1 MIKLVVIGAGDHS
14 RLNHLS
20 ALQRYILEHPGK
32 VVLSA
37 LCDLRRDHAESVG
50 RQYGFERTYV
60 DIDEMLARE
69 SPDGCIAI
77 TPVPITRKITV
88 RLLAEGMPLLIEK
101 PPGANL
107 ADAEAINER
116 VKQSGIPVMVS
127 MNRRFAPVIT
137 HARSAV
143 AGRPIERIRATM
155 LRTRRVEPEF
165 FYGTGMHS
173 LDAMR
178 HLGGDIG
185 DYTARSRE
193 VEGIRWYSVEMDFID
208 GARGQL
214 EVMPTCGCVS
224 EKYELL
230 GAGFRVQANFMG
242 DDSGTVTVWE
252 DGDSGTKILR
262 TDETKEFEENGA
274 YDETVEFIASIREK
288 RQPYPT
294 PEMVLQS
301 VEICEQIIK
310 DAGVGPL
317 YQQ

>member
-20 ALQRYILEHPGK
+20 ALQRYNLEHPGE

-37 LCDLRRDHAESVG
+37 LCDLRREHVESIG
-50 RQYGFERTYV
+50 RQYGFERTYTN
-60 DIDEMLARE
+60 IDEMLARE

-88 RLLAEGMPLLIEK
+88 RLLAEGIPLLIEK

-107 ADAEAINER
+107 AEAEAINER
-116 VKQSGIPVMVS
+116 VKQTGIPVMVS

-137 HARSAV
+137 HAQSAV
-143 AGRPIERIRATM
+143 AGRHIERIRATM

-185 DYTARSRE
+185 DYTARYSE

-208 GARGQL
+208 GASGQL

-230 GAGFRVQANFMG
+230 GDGFRVQANFMG
-242 DDSGTVTVWE
+242 DDSGTVNMWE
-252 DGDSGTKILR
+252 DGDFDTKVLR
-262 TDETKEFEENGA
+262 TKETQEFEENGA
-274 YDETVEFIASIREK
+274 YDETVEFIASIRDK

-294 PEMVLQS
+294 PERVLQS

>member
-1 MIKLVVIGAGDHS
+1 MEPAITAGS
-14 RLNHLS
+14 IHLS
-20 ALQRYILEHPGK
+20 ALQRYVLEHPGK

-37 LCDLRRDHAESVG
+37 LCDLRRDHVESVG
-50 RQYGFERTYV
+50 RQYGFERTYT

-69 SPDGCIAI
+69 SPDGCIAV
-77 TPVPITRKITV
+77 TPVPITRNITV

-107 ADAEAINER
+107 AEAEAINQR

-137 HARSAV
+137 HARAAV
-143 AGRPIERIRATM
+143 AGRQIERIRAIM

-193 VEGIRWYSVEMDFID
+193 VEGIRWYSVEMDFI
-208 GARGQL
+208 GRGPRSARGHG
-214 EVMPTCGCVS
+214 PPADVS
-224 EKYELL
+224 PKSTKCWEL
-230 GAGFRVQANFMG
+230 AFECRRI
-242 DDSGTVTVWE
+242 SWGT
-252 DGDSGTKILR
+252 
-262 TDETKEFEENGA
+262 
-274 YDETVEFIASIREK
+274 IRA
-288 RQPYPT
+288 P
-294 PEMVLQS
+294 
-301 VEICEQIIK
+301 
-310 DAGVGPL
+310 
-317 YQQ
+317 